1 MEHEMIMMKFL
12 SSDKT
17 IETNKMEKSCYG
29 LCFCLCFSFSS
40 SFKMDCD
47 NDKCGER
54 KDTLT

>member
-29 LCFCLCFSFSS
+29 LCFCLCFSFLPVLKWIVIMISAVRE
-40 SFKMDCD
+40 KIH
-47 NDKCGER
+47 
-54 KDTLT
+54 